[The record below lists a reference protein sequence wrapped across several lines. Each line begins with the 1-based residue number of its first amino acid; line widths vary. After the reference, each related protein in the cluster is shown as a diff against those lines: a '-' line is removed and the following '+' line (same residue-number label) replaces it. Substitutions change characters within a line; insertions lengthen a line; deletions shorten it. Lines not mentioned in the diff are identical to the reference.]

1 VHGYWTVEGEK
12 MSKSLGNVIA
22 PLPMI
27 EKYGNDAFRYFLLRE
42 SVFGLDADFR
52 EETLVNRYNG
62 DLANNVGNLVS
73 RTLSMLQRY
82 FQGAL
87 PPRARPEPIDREL
100 EQAFATAEREVDEQ
114 MAQLGFNRA
123 LEALLRATDR
133 ANKYI
138 AETAP
143 FTLAKRPEEMPRVG
157 TILRNLAE
165 GLLRTAWLAAPF
177 LPETAARILDLLNAP
192 GVDRRGSSP
201 AWGEGFPEGHRMQ
214 APAVLFPRIEP
225 RK

>member
-1 VHGYWTVEGEK
+1 
-12 MSKSLGNVIA
+12 MSKSLGNVIEPRA
-22 PLPMI
+22 MI
-27 EKYGNDAFRYFLLRE
+27 AKYGNDAFRYFLLRE

-73 RTLSMLQRY
+73 RTLSMLARY
-82 FQGAL
+82 FQGVL
-87 PPRARPEPIDREL
+87 PECSSPENIDRDL
-100 EQAFATAEREVDEQ
+100 AAAFETADREIVEH
-114 MAQLGFNRA
+114 MAALAPNRA

-143 FTLAKRPEEMPRVG
+143 FTLAKKPEGMPRVG

-165 GLLRTAWLAAPF
+165 ALRETARLSAPF
-177 LPETAARILDLLNAP
+177 LPDTGARIADLLNADASA
-192 GVDRRGSSP
+192 GWRFP
-201 AWGEGFPEGHRMQ
+201 AGHVVKPS
-214 APAVLFPRIEP
+214 AALFPRIEAA
-225 RK
+225 RSA